1 MWKNERGAIF
11 IMSLTLLFLISA
23 VIVTYATL
31 YITQMSTY
39 EMLEKANIRATINL
53 LRQIAV

>member
-39 EMLEKANIRATINL
+39 EMLEKANVRATINL
-53 LRQIAV
+53 LRQISM

>member
-39 EMLEKANIRATINL
+39 EMLEKANVRATINL

>member
-1 MWKNERGAIF
+1 MWKNEKGAIF

-39 EMLEKANIRATINL
+39 EMLEKANVRATIKL
-53 LRQIAV
+53 LRQIPV